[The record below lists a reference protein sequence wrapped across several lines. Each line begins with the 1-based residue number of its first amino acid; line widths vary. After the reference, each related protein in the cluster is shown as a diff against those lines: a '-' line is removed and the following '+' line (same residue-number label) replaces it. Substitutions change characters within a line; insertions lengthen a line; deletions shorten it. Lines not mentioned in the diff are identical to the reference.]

1 MKKLFMLSGL
11 LVIIS
16 AVVFALTA
24 CSVYVFGGGMEV
36 KKTDITDSF
45 EKINISVDTADV
57 NFVLTNDDSCR
68 VEAYDRKKIRYDVSV
83 ENGTLNVNTVDERRW
98 FERIFNPGGAKL
110 TVYLPESEY
119 DSFTIDASTGDI
131 TVPEDFKLGNLDIK
145 LSTGDTTILA
155 SVVESIE
162 IEGNTG
168 DVTIKDITCGSLEV
182 NISTG
187 KTTISGVTASGEI
200 DIECTTGDVNANKIN
215 ASGYLSVET
224 STGEI
229 VISDANCTA
238 LITKVSTGKCNLS
251 DINCESFESTGDTG
265 DVSMAN
271 LIASGKISIERS
283 TGDVRFD
290 RCDASEL
297 DVETSTGSVRG
308 TLLTEKVFVTGTST
322 GRVDVPETTTGGKC
336 KITTSTGDIKIEIAE

>member
-11 LVIIS
+11 LVIIL

-83 ENGTLNVNTVDERRW
+83 ENCTLNVNTVDERRW
-98 FERIFNPGGAKL
+98 FERIFSFGGASL
-110 TVYLPESEY
+110 TLYLPKSEY
-119 DSFTIDASTGDI
+119 DSLTINADTGDI
-131 TVPEDFKLGNLDIK
+131 M
-145 LSTGDTTILA
+145 
-155 SVVESIE
+155 
-162 IEGNTG
+162 
-168 DVTIKDITCGSLEV
+168 IKDITCGSIEIEV
-182 NISTG
+182 STG
-187 KTTISGVTASGEI
+187 ATVLRGVTAGNIDMECNTGDTELSDVVCENLSSAGDTGKISVTDLTVSG
-200 DIECTTGDVNANKIN
+200 DVSIERSTGDVALGKIN
-215 ASGYLSVET
+215 TSGDLSVET
-224 STGEI
+224 DTGKIE
-229 VISDANCTA
+229 ISDADCRDLT
-238 LITKVSTGKCNLS
+238 LKVSTGKCNLS
-251 DINCESFESTGDTG
+251 DINCVNLKSTGDTG
-265 DVSMAN
+265 DIDMTS
-271 LIASGKISIERS
+271 LIATEKITIERS

-297 DVETSTGSVRG
+297 DVETSTCSVRG